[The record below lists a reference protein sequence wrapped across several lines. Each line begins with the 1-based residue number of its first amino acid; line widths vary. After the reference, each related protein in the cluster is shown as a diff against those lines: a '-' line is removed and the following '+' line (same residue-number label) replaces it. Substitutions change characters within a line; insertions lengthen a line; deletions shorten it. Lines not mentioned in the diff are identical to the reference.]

1 MFKTAP
7 DINGDELVYYA
18 LEDTVI
24 QAGQAEGSVL
34 VEAEAAG
41 ARYNVSEDQIRVS
54 MLYMEGVSQ
63 VTNRQGWIYSEGA
76 DEESEAGLRSRTLSS
91 WEELSTNTTS
101 AKLKAA
107 VEAIQV

>member
-1 MFKTAP
+1 M
-7 DINGDELVYYA
+7 
-18 LEDTVI
+18 I

-34 VEAEAAG
+34 VEAEAAER
-41 ARYNVSEDQIRVS
+41 ALQCEWRNQIRVS

-76 DEESEAGLRSRTLSS
+76 DEESETGLRSRTLSS

-107 VEAIQV
+107 VEAIPV